1 MVAIKSMDLRNN
13 FREMCDKISAGETLL
28 IARPKNE
35 NIVLISESEYNEFVK
50 AKRNAEYL
58 AMLDKSIAELEAGK
72 GQEHELIEV
81 D

>member
-13 FREMCDKISAGETLL
+13 FREMCDKINAGETLL

-35 NIVLISESEYNEFVK
+35 NIVLISEAEYNEMLK
-50 AKRNAEYL
+50 AKRNADYI
-58 AMLDKSIAELEAGK
+58 AMLEKSVAEMQSGK
-72 GQEHELIEV
+72 YQEHDLTEV